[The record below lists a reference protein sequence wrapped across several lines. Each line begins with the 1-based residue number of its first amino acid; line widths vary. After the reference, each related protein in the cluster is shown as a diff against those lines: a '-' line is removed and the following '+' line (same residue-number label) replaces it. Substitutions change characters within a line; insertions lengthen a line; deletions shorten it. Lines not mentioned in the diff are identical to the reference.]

1 MKSKMITAALSL
13 GLAGAASADTVYW
26 TQTEGLLLNNQ
37 TATLRSTAVGG
48 TIAAPISSAGATTL
62 VTGPTLIRGPNGL
75 ETDGSR
81 LWWPD
86 QQVDGVYRSGFDG
99 SNAAKAPGT
108 SLAYDTAIA
117 NGKVYWVNGG
127 GNALLSVNASG
138 NPGTPQ
144 VLQSGLAF
152 PVAVDATT
160 THLYWTEFN
169 TKLLMR
175 SNLDGSN
182 VSTVLNT
189 YAQFPYDFEVR
200 GQSIYYF
207 GNAARGGSDGL
218 WRANL
223 DGSNA
228 ALLVADSTFKKSL
241 DVTSEY
247 IYWTTLACTSSCLP
261 AIDRVRLDG
270 SGREQV
276 VLGTFGT
283 TFHGVIAMEDPAPDT
298 TQVPVPGSALM
309 LLGGLALLG
318 AKVGRRRR

>member
-1 MKSKMITAALSL
+1 MKFRMITAVLSL
-13 GLAGAASADTVYW
+13 GLATAAGADTVYW
-26 TQTEGLLLNNQ
+26 TQTEGLLINSQ
-37 TATLRSTAVGG
+37 TATLRSTMVGS
-48 TIAAPISSAGATTL
+48 PTTRTL
-62 VTGPTLIRGPNGL
+62 LTGPTLIRGPNGL

-86 QQVDGVYRSGFDG
+86 QQVNGVYRSDFDG
-99 SNAAKAPGT
+99 SNAGKAPGT

-117 NGKVYWVNGG
+117 NGKVYWVNGA

-138 NPGTPQ
+138 SPGAPQ

-152 PVAVDATT
+152 PVAVDATAS
-160 THLYWTEFN
+160 HLYWTEFD
-169 TKLLMR
+169 TRLLKR
-175 SNLDGSN
+175 SDLDGSN

-228 ALLVADSTFKKSL
+228 MLLVADSTFKKSL

-270 SGREQV
+270 SGRERV

-283 TFHGVIAMEDPAPDT
+283 TFHGVIAMEDPATST
-298 TQVPVPGSALM
+298 TQVPVPGPALM
-309 LLGGLALLG
+309 MLAGLALLG